1 MSNIPIG
8 ADTKNAPW
16 NEKKKNAKSFAVDV
30 TTTLRKTDYILSDD
44 YEDIPNTEDGYTSI
58 DSILSSDVD
67 LEEEWKEQRLD
78 IPYLLQELEEFATL
92 ELLRLNE
99 DKSPNTQGR
108 RNHFTSVIEAC
119 KGWVVEETIVEEQ

>member
-30 TTTLRKTDYILSDD
+30 PTTLRKTDYILSED
-44 YEDIPNTEDGYTSI
+44 YEDIPNNEDGYISV
-58 DSILSSDVD
+58 DSVLSSDVD
-67 LEEEWKEQRLD
+67 VEQEWNEQRLD
-78 IPYLLQELEEFATL
+78 IPSLLQELEGYATM
-92 ELLRLNE
+92 ELLRLNK
-99 DKSPNTQGR
+99 DKSPNTKRR
-108 RNHFTSVIEAC
+108 RNQLASIIEAC

>member
-92 ELLRLNE
+92 ELLRLNK

-108 RNHFTSVIEAC
+108 RNHLASVIEAC
-119 KGWVVEETIVEEQ
+119 KGWQVEETIVEEQ

>member
-16 NEKKKNAKSFAVDV
+16 NEKQKNAKSFAVDV

-58 DSILSSDVD
+58 DSVLSSDVD
-67 LEEEWKEQRLD
+67 VEQEWKEQRLD
-78 IPYLLQELEEFATL
+78 IPSLLYELELYATM
-92 ELLRLNE
+92 ELLLLNK

-108 RNHFTSVIEAC
+108 RNYLASVIEAC

>member
-16 NEKKKNAKSFAVDV
+16 NEKQKNAKSFAVDV

-44 YEDIPNTEDGYTSI
+44 YEDISNTEDGYTSI

-67 LEEEWKEQRLD
+67 VEQEWKEQRLD
-78 IPYLLQELEEFATL
+78 IPFLLQELEGFATL
-92 ELLRLNE
+92 ELLRLNK

-108 RNHFTSVIEAC
+108 RNHLASVIDAC

>member
-16 NEKKKNAKSFAVDV
+16 NEKKKNAKSFVVDV

-67 LEEEWKEQRLD
+67 VEQEWKEQRLD
-78 IPYLLQELEEFATL
+78 IPFLLQELEGYATM
-92 ELLRLNE
+92 ELLRLNK
-99 DKSPNTQGR
+99 DKSPNTKGR
-108 RNHFTSVIEAC
+108 RNQLASIIEAC

>member
-78 IPYLLQELEEFATL
+78 IPYLLQELEKFAIL

-99 DKSPNTQGR
+99 GKSPNTQGR
-108 RNHFTSVIEAC
+108 RNHFTRVIEAC
-119 KGWVVEETIVEEQ
+119 KGWQVEETIVEEQ